1 MKDLAGADLV
11 GAVRTGAAG
20 AEAAVPLPL
29 RPEMSWVRLK
39 YLIFHQKAYQ

>member
-1 MKDLAGADLV
+1 MPDLALG

-29 RPEMSWVRLK
+29 RPELCVVDKSVTK
-39 YLIFHQKAYQ
+39 

>member
-29 RPEMSWVRLK
+29 RPAMSWVN
-39 YLIFHQKAYQ
+39 